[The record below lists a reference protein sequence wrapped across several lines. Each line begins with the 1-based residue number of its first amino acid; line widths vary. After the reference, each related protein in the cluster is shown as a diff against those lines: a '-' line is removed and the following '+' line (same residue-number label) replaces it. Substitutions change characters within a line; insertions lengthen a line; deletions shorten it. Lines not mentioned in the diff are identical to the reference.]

1 MLQYNLDFMEALKL
15 IYSVNG
21 SIEEA
26 EYYIEHGER
35 RDGII
40 KYIV

>member
-1 MLQYNLDFMEALKL
+1 MLKYNLDFKEALMV
-15 IYSVNG
+15 IYRVNG

-26 EYYIEHGER
+26 EYYVQHGER
-35 RDGII
+35 RDGRI